1 MPTSE
6 YLQRRRIEARLS
18 EMENS
23 REAFEEAQRI
33 AARNLDLNSTWQASG
48 FLEGLFLKA
57 DASISSTSTQNE
69 RKLTPAMPEK
79 GKNKMESEEKSLMVD
94 DLTIVTYLR
103 SLNCKYSEVPRYI
116 DGRVVFYFRPT
127 DEAKKAFQDFHNGK
141 ATIDPRLFNQIR
153 RNLKIQ
159 VSAAV
164 KEALSDLAIKGGQ
177 KNE

>member
-1 MPTSE
+1 
-6 YLQRRRIEARLS
+6 
-18 EMENS
+18 
-23 REAFEEAQRI
+23 
-33 AARNLDLNSTWQASG
+33 
-48 FLEGLFLKA
+48 
-57 DASISSTSTQNE
+57 
-69 RKLTPAMPEK
+69 
-79 GKNKMESEEKSLMVD
+79 MESEEKSLMVD
-94 DLTIVTYLR
+94 DLTIVAYLR
-103 SLNCKYSEVPRYI
+103 SLNCKYSEIQKYV

-164 KEALSDLAIKGGQ
+164 EEALSDLAIKGGQ